1 MMTVPIYMAEDTI
14 THPERSDQADWM
26 LAGNR
31 LTKSEETLRFEE

>member
-1 MMTVPIYMAEDTI
+1 MTRPIYLAEDTI
-14 THPERSDQADWM
+14 TQPELTDLSDWM